1 MAEVKKLGFGLMR
14 LPKQGDW
21 YDVDQIK
28 KMVDYFMGK
37 GFTFFDTAYVYDG
50 GKSEMVAKEVLVD
63 RYPRESFQIASK
75 LPIWVCK
82 DASDMQKVLDTSLER
97 AGVSY
102 FDYYLLHSLT
112 GGERIDLL
120 DKFGAWDFIQKA
132 KEEGKIRNWSFSFH
146 DKADVL
152 DEILTKHPGAAYVQL
167 QINYADWEDDG
178 VQARKNYEVAKKH
191 GVPVVIME
199 PVKGGSLAAL
209 TPNVQKIFKDADP
222 DASFASWAIRFCA
235 SLDNV
240 FTVLSGMSTFEQLK
254 DNVDF
259 MSNLKPLT
267 ADEYKVIDRAVDE
280 LKKADTIPC
289 TKCGYCVEACPLD
302 IATPSIFAA
311 MNFERQYG
319 HLDGAKRQYG
329 FINADRRTDKCV
341 ECGACEGVCPQH
353 IKVRDLLKQAAERL
367 G

>member
-1 MAEVKKLGFGLMR
+1 MADIKKLGFGLMR

-28 KMVDYFMGK
+28 KMVDYFMGH

-50 GKSEMVAKEVLVD
+50 GKSEMVAKEALVD
-63 RYPRESFQIASK
+63 RYPRESFQLVSK

-82 DASDMQKVLDTSLER
+82 EAADMQKVLDTSLQR

-120 DKFGAWDFIQKA
+120 DEFGAWDFVKKA
-132 KEEGKIRNWSFSFH
+132 KEEGKIRNWCFSFH

-209 TPNVQKIFKDADP
+209 TPNIQKIFKDANP
-222 DASFASWAIRFCA
+222 GASFASWAIRFCA

-240 FTVLSGMSTFEQLK
+240 LTVLSGMSTFDQLK

-259 MSNLKPLT
+259 MSTFQPLT
-267 ADEYKVIDRAVDE
+267 AEEYKVIDRAVAE

-302 IATPSIFAA
+302 IDTPAIFAA
-311 MNFERQYG
+311 MNFERLYN
-319 HLDGAKRQYG
+319 HLDSAKRQYS
-329 FINADRRTDKCV
+329 FVNADRRADKCV

-353 IKVRDLLKQAAERL
+353 IGIRELLKQAAARL
-367 G
+367 V

>member
-1 MAEVKKLGFGLMR
+1 MADIKKLGFGLMR

-28 KMVDYFMGK
+28 KMVDYFMDK

-82 DASDMQKVLDTSLER
+82 EAGDMQKVLDTSLQR
-97 AGVSY
+97 TGLDY

-120 DKFGAWDFIQKA
+120 DQFGAWDFVKKA
-132 KEEGKIRNWSFSFH
+132 QAEGKIRNWCFSFH

-167 QINYADWEDDG
+167 QINYADWEDEG

-222 DASFASWAIRFCA
+222 NASFASWAIRFCA

-240 FTVLSGMSTFEQLK
+240 LTVLSGMSTFDQLK

-267 ADEYKVIDRAVDE
+267 ADEYKVIERAVEE

-302 IATPSIFAA
+302 IDTPAIFAA
-311 MNFERQYG
+311 MNFERQYD
-319 HLDGAKRQYG
+319 HLDNAKRQYG
-329 FINADRRTDKCV
+329 FINPDRRAEKCIA
-341 ECGACEGVCPQH
+341 CGACESVCPQH
-353 IKVRDLLKQAAERL
+353 IEIRDLLKQAAERL
-367 G
+367 V